1 MKIIKIEL
9 IVTGFLSSKKLAKK
23 STEIIEVEYNNP
35 VTVRELLRDTK
46 IKIKF
51 LGLIILNGKNI
62 NQDFLINYS
71 CCIKLYPLLGG
82 G

>member
-9 IVTGFLSSKKLAKK
+9 IVTGFLSSNKSSKKG
-23 STEIIEVEYNNP
+23 TEIIEVEYDNP
-35 VTVRELLRDTK
+35 VTVRKLLKDTK
-46 IKIKF
+46 IKVKF

-62 NQDFLINYS
+62 NQDFLINNS
-71 CCIKLYPLLGG
+71 CQIKLFPLIGG

>member
-9 IVTGFLSSKKLAKK
+9 IVTGFLSSNKSSKKG
-23 STEIIEVEYNNP
+23 TEIIEVEYDNP
-35 VTVRELLRDTK
+35 VTVRKLLEDTK
-46 IKIKF
+46 IKVKF

-62 NQDFLINYS
+62 NQDFLINDS
-71 CCIKLYPLLGG
+71 CQIKLFPLIGG